1 MPSIQKNHLFTLSP
15 LQEITFRRHASRGDG
30 IDSAHFQLR
39 RVHGKDVVTV
49 FTDTNTGHRA
59 KLVEKGGT
67 EKELA
72 SQQDSPLQ
80 SGSRIV
86 FQFTDGEKVNIS
98 FRWACLAK
106 DEEKELPGHSYCLV
120 NVKAPDD
127 FELKTACH
135 GNRVYRT
142 FAKI

>member
-1 MPSIQKNHLFTLSP
+1 MPPIQKNHLFTLSH
-15 LQEITFRRHASRGDG
+15 LQEITFRRPASRGDG

-49 FTDTNTGHRA
+49 FTDARTGHKA
-59 KLVEKGGT
+59 KLVEKGGA

-86 FQFTDGEKVNIS
+86 LKFTDGAKVTIS
-98 FRWACLAK
+98 FRWACLA
-106 DEEKELPGHSYCLV
+106 EHEGQELPGHSYCLV

-127 FELKTACH
+127 FKLGTACH